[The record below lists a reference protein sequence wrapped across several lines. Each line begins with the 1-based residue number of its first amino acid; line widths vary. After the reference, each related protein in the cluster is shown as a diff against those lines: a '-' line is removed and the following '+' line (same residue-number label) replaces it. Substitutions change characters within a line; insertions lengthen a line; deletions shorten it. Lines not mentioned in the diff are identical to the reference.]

1 LIKEKANGSGGNKD
15 NIINLVNNDKEKDN
29 SFLSNICCNSNISSQ
44 FLENFEFKDRKME
57 KVKQSEEKLNNFK
70 LIEKLQRKKVK
81 SKAYISEDHMI
92 KSSTNNTIFTLTTLQ
107 GKVVFVRSCGCLGFQ
122 GKKKRTTKCAIES
135 TLQAVTEKAKE
146 LGWLK
151 LILHLNG
158 FAKGRLYA
166 LKTLKKSG
174 ISFVKLVEKTPLPHN
189 GCRPKKIRRG

>member
-1 LIKEKANGSGGNKD
+1 MKLKEFYQYKRELKKKIYLKPKILSLKSYPRLSPILVLNLQKNYFVKPRGILI
-15 NIINLVNNDKEKDN
+15 L
-29 SFLSNICCNSNISSQ
+29 
-44 FLENFEFKDRKME
+44 
-57 KVKQSEEKLNNFK
+57 
-70 LIEKLQRKKVK
+70 
-81 SKAYISEDHMI
+81 
-92 KSSTNNTIFTLTTLQ
+92 KSSTNNTILTLTTLQ

-122 GKKKRTTKCAIES
+122 GKKKRTTKFAIES

-146 LGWLK
+146 HGWLK

-174 ISFVKLVEKTPLPHN
+174 ISFVKLVEKTPIPHN